1 MMRCCCLLVLL
12 MSGAVFA
19 GEQPVDVG
27 KLELDA
33 IAAASGD
40 VSSGQPSR
48 EQLTEIAEQGYVA
61 IIDLRGLD
69 EDRGYDEAAAAEA
82 LGLQYSPLPIKGASA
97 VNLENARELGALLDE
112 IDGPVLVHCGSG
124 NRVGALVALLE
135 SDRGATAEEALAAGK
150 AAGLT
155 NESLEEVVKER
166 LGSVE

>member
-1 MMRCCCLLVLL
+1 MMRVCYVLL
-12 MSGAVFA
+12 LLFSAGVFA
-19 GEQPVDVG
+19 GEQAVHVG

-33 IAAASGD
+33 IAPASGD
-40 VSSGQPSR
+40 ASSGQPSR
-48 EQLTEIAEQGYVA
+48 EQLAELAEQGYVA

-69 EDRGYDEAAAAEA
+69 EDRGYDEAAAAET

-97 VNLENARELGALLDE
+97 VTLENARKLGELLDD

-135 SDRGATAEEALAAGK
+135 HDRGAGTDEALAAGK

-155 NESLEEVVKER
+155 MPSLEKIVKER
-166 LGSVE
+166 LENAE